1 MKVYAVNVLE
11 VGVLRNM
18 FTVLSLSLSLAM
30 LPTLRDTVSWVLDGF
45 IHYMENQLGNIN
57 SGHVSRWML
66 GVRVPTTVNYF
77 FNNVDFFMRIE
88 KAVF

>member
-18 FTVLSLSLSLAM
+18 FTVLSLSLAM
-30 LPTLRDTVSWVLDGF
+30 LPTLRDTVSLVLDGF

>member
-1 MKVYAVNVLE
+1 MS
-11 VGVLRNM
+11 LRLV
-18 FTVLSLSLSLAM
+18 FSEICSPFSLSLSLAM
-30 LPTLRDTVSWVLDGF
+30 LPTLRDTVSLVLDGF
-45 IHYMENQLGNIN
+45 IHYMENQLGNMN

>member
-18 FTVLSLSLSLAM
+18 FTVLSLSLAM

-45 IHYMENQLGNIN
+45 IHYMENQLGNMN

-66 GVRVPTTVNYF
+66 GVRVPTTVNYS
-77 FNNVDFFMRIE
+77 FNNVDFFTRIE

>member
-18 FTVLSLSLSLAM
+18 FTVLSLSLAM
-30 LPTLRDTVSWVLDGF
+30 LPTLRDTVSLVLDGF

-66 GVRVPTTVNYF
+66 GVRVPTTVNYS
-77 FNNVDFFMRIE
+77 FNNVDFFTRIE